1 MKKLLLSVVLL
12 DCFANVVYAANE
24 LPATCIE
31 IRAQIKTVTGLVTKP
46 NKELLRHI
54 STYPGCNFST
64 AEVFRAAYSDRP
76 LPQPEAPNHH
86 SHRDHDED

>member
-31 IRAQIKTVTGLVTKP
+31 IRAQIQAVTGLVSKP
-46 NKELLRHI
+46 NMELLEHI
-54 STYPGCNFST
+54 SIHQGCNFST
-64 AEVFRAAYSDRP
+64 AEVYRAAYGDKP
-76 LPQPEAPNHH
+76 LPQPETPNHH
-86 SHRDHDED
+86 NHRDRVED

>member
-1 MKKLLLSVVLL
+1 MKKLLPFVVLL
-12 DCFANVVYAANE
+12 GCIANGVHAANE

-31 IRAQIKTVTGLVTKP
+31 IRTQIKTVTGLVTKP

-54 STYPGCNFST
+54 STHQGCNFST
-64 AEVFRAAYSDRP
+64 EEVFRAAYGDRP

-86 SHRDHDED
+86 NHRDHDED